1 MASVPPAL
9 SSVSA
14 GPPQISSIDL
24 AQVQPNS
31 LQGPLGLTSNQ
42 VSELVKHLPSS
53 FLEQLSNGTLPE
65 DAVQLL
71 ANFSQ
76 LAQGGGFRASD
87 PSPSSHPQGPPN
99 IQYLVHT
106 MSPPPFNGMPTFPP
120 APTDDDGGYVDKPDG
135 AEGSKGKMGG
145 GKGRRGGALMGSDEW
160 ARQRKDS
167 HVHSISLFPL
177 DPLTNISCAER
188 SRAPATRGISTKR
201 STSWHAPCRTAQAKS
216 LRARSSRARCNT
228 STTSRRTRR
237 ATSKSGRWEK
247 LLMDQ
252 AMGDLQVQLDEIRK
266 MWEEERMQR
275 QRAEKDLATLRGNLA
290 AAAANGAEKR
300 SNPDAEG
307 GGDKRQKTS

>member
-24 AQVQPNS
+24 AQIQPNS

-120 APTDDDGGYVDKPDG
+120 APADDDGDYVDKSDG
-135 AEGSKGKMGG
+135 AEGSKGKTGG

-167 HVHSISLFPL
+167 HKEVERRRRG
-177 DPLTNISCAER
+177 NINEAIDELARTVPNGSGEKSKGAIL
-188 SRAPATRGISTKR
+188 SRAVQYIHHLKENE
-201 STSWHAPCRTAQAKS
+201 
-216 LRARSSRARCNT
+216 ARNIEKWT
-228 STTSRRTRR
+228 L
-237 ATSKSGRWEK
+237 EK